1 MKNNRWCSNVLKR
14 NIEAEIDPRLDMD
27 IVKILHSRGVD
38 TKEKIDAFLNPSLDN
53 IGKPMGLAD
62 MEKAAQRIEKAIKED
77 ESIWIYGDYDADGVT
92 STAILYKALK
102 RLGAKN
108 LEYYIPLRKEG
119 YGVNCEA
126 LKKIRERKGGL
137 VITVDCGITSF
148 KEAEFAK
155 SIGLDM
161 IITDHHNLL
170 GNKIPCACAVINPKR
185 EENAS
190 VYSMIAGAGTA
201 FMLALCLFRRAGV
214 EKEAFDYIGIAG
226 IGTIADVVP
235 LFKENRIFAR
245 FGLEKIKNSKNK
257 GLSALR
263 DKLFSKKD
271 EITSTDIAFGLGP
284 LINAA
289 GRLDDAKVAL
299 RLLISDDDREIDE
312 ISSRLVSLNS
322 ERKKLQDSIAGKISR
337 KIDKTGTESLHVI
350 VDEGDYHHGVLGIA
364 AAKISEKYCR
374 PAIVLGS
381 NGDGTATGS
390 CRSIEDFDMLE
401 ALQSMPE
408 MFERF
413 GGHSMA
419 AGLTIKTEKIAELKK
434 RINEYAKNRIPNYAL
449 TKTIKYDKII
459 PAHKISYDFIEK
471 LKALEPFG
479 AGNPFP
485 VFRLNDITLSC
496 IRAIGKN
503 SNHMMFNI
511 RSGSF
516 TFENAVWFNCGN
528 LEDRLSENE
537 KYDIVFEMRD
547 ENFLGKMRIKIFVKD
562 MKNRVPKS
570 QTKLLEYKS
579 LYESVFPRR
588 VLVYYKKFF
597 MDEVISRKGLMDVD
611 EKAGKLYLGEK
622 EAAVLDPNDAEY
634 LRKLNT
640 SYGWKFYA
648 KFYREHESVRGATEV
663 LICRKYEASPE
674 ENENI
679 FLAIRKSMLGE
690 MEYDVNTQKM
700 LHSFFRDKKNLVLEK
715 NYSIKNFLATCS
727 LYPRSRGLK
736 CQAVLKSGDAFLKKF
751 FEQYPEVNE
760 EYEKGFAFTA
770 FIDTMPEKEIK
781 ERFCIVSNAKGNFS
795 CASRI
800 KLSKLDKNIVLLD
813 VLSDYDKKR
822 INLENIYF
830 EFLPF
835 EEKLRIKK
843 IFEKG
848 EKVYGDDSIFEI
860 FS

>member
-1 MKNNRWCSNVLKR
+1 MKNNRWCSNALKR
-14 NIEAEIDPRLDMD
+14 NIETEFDSRLDMD
-27 IVKILHSRGVD
+27 IVKILHSRGCD

-53 IGKPMGLAD
+53 IGNPMGLAD
-62 MEKAAQRIEKAIKED
+62 MEKAAQRIEKAIKEG
-77 ESIWIYGDYDADGVT
+77 ENIWIYGDYDADGVT
-92 STAILYKALK
+92 STALLYKALK

-137 VITVDCGITSF
+137 VITVDCGTTSF
-148 KEAEFAK
+148 KEAEFAG
-155 SIGLDM
+155 SIGLEM
-161 IITDHHNLL
+161 IITDHHSLL
-170 GNKIPCACAVINPKR
+170 GDKVPCACAVINPKR
-185 EENAS
+185 KENTS

-201 FMLALCLFRRAGV
+201 FMLTLCLFRRAGI
-214 EKEAFDYIGIAG
+214 EKEAFDYIDLAG

-257 GLSALR
+257 GLSALA
-263 DKLFSKKD
+263 DKLFSKED

-299 RLLISDDDREIDE
+299 RLLISDDGEEIDE

-337 KIDKTGTESLHVI
+337 KIDKEGTGDLYVI
-350 VDEGDYHHGVLGIA
+350 VDKGDYHHGVLGIA
-364 AAKISEKYCR
+364 AAKVSEKYCR
-374 PAIVLGS
+374 PAIVMGS

-390 CRSIEDFDMLE
+390 CRSIEGFDMLE

-419 AGLTIKTEKIAELKK
+419 AGLTIKTERIAEFKK
-434 RINEYAKNRIPNYAL
+434 RINEYAKSKIPSYAL
-449 TKTIKYDKII
+449 TKTVKYDKII
-459 PAHKISYDFIEK
+459 PAHKISYDFVEK
-471 LKALEPFG
+471 LRALEPFG
-479 AGNPFP
+479 AGNPLP
-485 VFRLNDITLSC
+485 VFRLNDVALDS

-528 LEDRLSENE
+528 LEGRLSESE
-537 KYDIVFEMRD
+537 RYDIVFEMKN
-547 ENFLGKMRIKIFVKD
+547 ETYLGKVKAKIFVKD
-562 MKNRVPKS
+562 MKKRVPKS
-570 QTKLLEYKS
+570 QAKLLEYKS
-579 LYESVFPRR
+579 LYESVFPRKA
-588 VLVYYKKFF
+588 LVYYKKFF
-597 MDEVISRKGLMDVD
+597 MDEIISRKGLMDID
-611 EKAGKLYLGEK
+611 EKAGKLYLGGK
-622 EAAVLDPNDAEY
+622 EAAVLEPNDAEC
-634 LRKLNT
+634 LRKLST

-648 KFYREHESVRGATEV
+648 KFYREHESVRGATEI
-663 LICRKYEASPE
+663 LICRKYEVSP

-700 LHSFFRDKKNLVLEK
+700 LHSFFKDKKNLVLEK

-727 LYPRSRGLK
+727 LYFRSRGLK
-736 CQAVLKSGDAFLKKF
+736 CQAVLKSGDVFLKNF
-751 FEQYPEVNE
+751 LEQYFEVNG
-760 EYEKGFAFTA
+760 EYKKGFSFTA
-770 FIDTMPEKEIK
+770 FIDTMPKKEAK
-781 ERFCIVSNAKGNFS
+781 ERFCIVSNAKENFS

-813 VLSDYDKKR
+813 ALSDYDKKR

-848 EKVYGDDSIFEI
+848 EKVYGDDSVFEI